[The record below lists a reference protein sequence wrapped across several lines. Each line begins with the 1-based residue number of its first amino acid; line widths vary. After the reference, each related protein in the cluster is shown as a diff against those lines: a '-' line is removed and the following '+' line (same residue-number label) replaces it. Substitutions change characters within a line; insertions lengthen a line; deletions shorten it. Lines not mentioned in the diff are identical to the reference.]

1 MKVEEKLPKKYFFID
16 ESGDAAFYAKGK
28 KLLIGQEG
36 FQPLLLLGLIVLEDK
51 KLFEI
56 LSSIFKTKSKGSFI

>member
-1 MKVEEKLPKKYFFID
+1 MVYELYLPESIKAAGCEVLKYFFID

-36 FQPLLLLGLIVLEDK
+36 FQPLILLGLIAVEDK
-51 KLFEI
+51 KVEVLKI
-56 LSSIFKTKSKGSFI
+56 